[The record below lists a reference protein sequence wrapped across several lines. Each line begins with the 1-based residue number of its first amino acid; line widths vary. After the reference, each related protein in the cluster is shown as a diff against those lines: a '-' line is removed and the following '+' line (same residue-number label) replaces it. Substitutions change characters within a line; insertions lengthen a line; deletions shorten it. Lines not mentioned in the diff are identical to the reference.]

1 MTSRVLT
8 ATEVAQLASRLS
20 GRRVS
25 VRRVRHLLVDAALGT
40 ELQARRQGETRLF
53 GVLDLALVRLAVEL
67 DAQGVSAWVARVV
80 LTYRRDD
87 IVRAFKSS
95 APVGLAIR
103 GLHATLEP
111 ALRTQPPGLA
121 AWVPLREIWKG
132 LDAEVSAVR
141 AHRPTVWMWSYVPA
155 HTVKRST
162 LA

>member
-8 ATEVAQLASRLS
+8 ATEVAQIASRLS
-20 GRRVS
+20 GRAIS
-25 VRRVRHLLVDAALGT
+25 VRRVRHLLVDAGLGT
-40 ELQARRQGETRLF
+40 ELQVRRQGETRLF

-67 DAQGVSAWVARVV
+67 DAQGVSAWVGRVV

-95 APVGLAIR
+95 APVALAIR

-111 ALRTQPPGLA
+111 ALKTKPLGLA

-132 LDAEVSAVR
+132 LDAEVTAVR
-141 AHRPTVWMWSYVPA
+141 ANKPTVWMWSHVPP